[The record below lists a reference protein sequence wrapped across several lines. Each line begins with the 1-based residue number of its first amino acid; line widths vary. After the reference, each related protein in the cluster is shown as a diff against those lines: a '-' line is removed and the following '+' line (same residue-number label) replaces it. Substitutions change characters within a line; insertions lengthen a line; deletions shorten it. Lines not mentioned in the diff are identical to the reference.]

1 MPTNS
6 EVDGIL
12 EAIRAEVRKIKAN
25 GDHTPRPTGPGLK
38 SKVQSFRLSRG
49 GHVRAGR
56 ILRYRGEDFI
66 RQAYLALLNRQPDA
80 EGLLH
85 WLKLL
90 RDDGYSRI
98 TILRMISES
107 REGRIHKVPI
117 RGLKIRSA
125 GGRLADGFRAIPLL
139 GRLRIPRR
147 RPGKDADPEQS
158 LETGDSSDRFI
169 EEMRGR
175 LRSIE
180 ERLDRLDRLVREG
193 RENRGRR
200 EPGDPPPGGAGPR
213 P

>member
-1 MPTNS
+1 MNS

-25 GDHTPRPTGPGLK
+25 GDQPPRPTGPGLK
-38 SKVQSFRLSRG
+38 SKVQSLRLSRG
-49 GHVRAGR
+49 GQVRAGR
-56 ILRYRGEDFI
+56 ILRWRGEDFI
-66 RQAYLALLNRQPDA
+66 RQAYLALLNRQPDP

-90 RDDGYSRI
+90 REDGYSRI
-98 TILRMISES
+98 TVLRMISES
-107 REGRIHKVPI
+107 KEGRIHNVPI
-117 RGLKIRSA
+117 RGLKIRLA
-125 GGRLADGFRAIPLL
+125 GVRLAAGFRAIPLL

-147 RPGKDADPEQS
+147 RPGKDADPERS

-180 ERLDRLDRLVREG
+180 ERLDQLDRLVRDG
-193 RENRGRR
+193 RGHRGRK
-200 EPGDPPPGGAGPR
+200 DPEAAPRGGAGR
-213 P
+213 RS